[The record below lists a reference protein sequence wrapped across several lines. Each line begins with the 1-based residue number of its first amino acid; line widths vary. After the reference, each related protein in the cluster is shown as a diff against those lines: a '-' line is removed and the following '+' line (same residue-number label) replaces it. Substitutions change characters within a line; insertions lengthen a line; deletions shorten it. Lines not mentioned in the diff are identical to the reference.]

1 MTNAEFIVIYNSR
14 EDNKSYLW
22 YFDIHEWKNIEQKT
36 QDNIYKMFIIPMGH
50 EDISLLNT
58 LQWPEL
64 AHRLVDLFHEHAQK
78 VIYVN

>member
-36 QDNIYKMFIIPMGH
+36 QDNIHKMFIIPMAY

>member
-14 EDNKSYLW
+14 EDNTSYLW

-36 QDNIYKMFIIPMGH
+36 QDNIYKMFIIPMAY

>member
-36 QDNIYKMFIIPMGH
+36 QDNIYKMFIIPMAY
-50 EDISLLNT
+50 EDISPLNT

>member
-36 QDNIYKMFIIPMGH
+36 QGNIHKMFIIPMAY

-58 LQWPEL
+58 LQWPDL
-64 AHRLVDLFHEHAQK
+64 AQKIVDLFHEHAQK

>member
-22 YFDIHEWKNIEQKT
+22 YFDIHEWKKKKKKT
-36 QDNIYKMFIIPMGH
+36 QGNIHKMFIIPMAY

>member
-1 MTNAEFIVIYNSR
+1 MGNAEFIVIYNSR

-22 YFDIHEWKNIEQKT
+22 YFDIHEWKNIKQKT
-36 QDNIYKMFIIPMGH
+36 QDNIYKMFIIPMAY